1 MMKGYTHQYLT
12 ICKGMLMDGIDERN
26 KQKIVGLIGVLL
38 PNAKIYLFGSRARG
52 DHSERSD
59 IDLALDTGEKIERSL
74 VGEIRD
80 VLEATNI
87 INSMDVV
94 DLNGA
99 ISPMMREA
107 ILKERVL
114 WKA

>member
-1 MMKGYTHQYLT
+1 
-12 ICKGMLMDGIDERN
+12 MDGIDERN
-26 KQKIVGLIGVLL
+26 KQKIIGLITVLL

-52 DHSERSD
+52 DHAERSD

-74 VGEIRD
+74 VGEIKD
-80 VLEATNI
+80 VLAATNI

-107 ILKERVL
+107 ILKEGVL